1 MCDINGVH
9 IEFTQHCGYW
19 VWRYSFFFFHKA
31 WTCAR
36 AAFLMILYYEDTI
49 VPDDGYFRF

>member
-1 MCDINGVH
+1 MCDINGMH

-19 VWRYSFFFFHKA
+19 VWRYSFFLHKA

-49 VPDDGYFRF
+49 VPDDGYFGF